1 MNPLRVLAL
10 LAFLLPGVGR
20 GDELAAL
27 AQEDQAVRAG
37 RDDPRSDEERRRR
50 VLELFAAGKVES
62 PQNKF
67 HAALVLQHT
76 GMRYCDGELV
86 SLSAENYLLAHYLFK
101 EAWAGGVKEAG
112 YLVAAS
118 IDRYLSVTQGMQKYG
133 TNRVFDQDSG
143 KEFLVP
149 IDRSVTDA
157 ERKKHGVPS
166 LKELL
171 ERWPEKQKKKSP
183 GAEG

>member
-1 MNPLRVLAL
+1 M
-10 LAFLLPGVGR
+10 
-20 GDELAAL
+20 
-27 AQEDQAVRAG
+27 
-37 RDDPRSDEERRRR
+37 
-50 VLELFAAGKVES
+50 
-62 PQNKF
+62 
-67 HAALVLQHT
+67 
-76 GMRYCDGELV
+76 
-86 SLSAENYLLAHYLFK
+86 
-101 EAWAGGVKEAG
+101 
-112 YLVAAS
+112 
-118 IDRYLSVTQGMQKYG
+118 
-133 TNRVFDQDSG
+133 FDQDSG